1 MNKRTNKMVNGIF
14 MEGRTLYIDIAR
26 DEQRC
31 GVVKHDKLR
40 KLIEFLTKR
49 QLSLKNELLE
59 LF

>member
-1 MNKRTNKMVNGIF
+1 

-49 QLSLKNELLE
+49 QLLLKNELLK
-59 LF
+59 LFQS